1 MAQGQFTEQQR
12 AKFLAQSAVSLIVLA
27 ICIYVIVRPKC
38 TSDGTLKWA
47 FGMIG
52 LVVGYWLK

>member
-12 AKFLAQSAVSLIVLA
+12 AKFVAQAVISLIVLLVCFYL
-27 ICIYVIVRPKC
+27 IIHPNS
-38 TSDGTLKWA
+38 TSAGTLKWA
-47 FGMIG
+47 FGMVG